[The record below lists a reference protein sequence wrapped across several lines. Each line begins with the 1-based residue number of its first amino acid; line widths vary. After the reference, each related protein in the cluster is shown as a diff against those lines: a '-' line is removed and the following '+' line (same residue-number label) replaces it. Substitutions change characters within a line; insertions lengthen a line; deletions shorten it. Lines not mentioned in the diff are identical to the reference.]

1 MKRVLLDTNV
11 YTALLKEGETGKS
24 VVVQAAALGFRFYGF
39 EEVRH
44 ELKSAPRMVVHFSE
58 NLRADLLRLYEE
70 VIAKEYSFEQKMMD
84 LAVEYYNAYRSF
96 GGGISHKDI
105 ITDFLIVACASL
117 KQVDV
122 VVSQDAGSMLN
133 AYARRSYAEVN
144 SKHDLAVPKLLTYE
158 SFKKEIEK
166 EARLNERKE

>member
-11 YTALLKEGETGKS
+11 YTALLQEGEAGKL

-44 ELKSAPRMVVHFSE
+44 ELKSAPRIVLHFSE
-58 NLRADLLRLYEE
+58 NLRADLLRLYDA
-70 VIAKEYSFEQKMMD
+70 VVSREYNFEQRMMD
-84 LAVEYYNAYRSF
+84 LAVEYYSAYRSF

-117 KQVDV
+117 NQVDV
-122 VVSQDAGSMLN
+122 VVSQDSASMLN
-133 AYARRSYAEVN
+133 AYAKKAYAEVN
-144 SKHDLAVPKLLTYE
+144 TRHRLAIPMLWKYDG
-158 SFKKEIEK
+158 FKAEVAKT
-166 EARLNERKE
+166 ARIGAK

>member
-1 MKRVLLDTNV
+1 MKRVLFDTNV
-11 YTALLKEGETGKS
+11 YTALLKEGEAGKS

-39 EEVRH
+39 DEVRH
-44 ELKSAPRMVVHFSE
+44 ELKAAPRMVAHFSE

-70 VIAKEYSFEQKMMD
+70 IIAREYSFEQKMMD

-117 KQVDV
+117 KEVDV
-122 VVSQDAGSMLN
+122 VVSQDSGSMLN
-133 AYARRSYAEVN
+133 VYAKRAYAEVN
-144 SKHDLAVPKLLTYE
+144 SKHSLSVPKLWAYE
-158 SFKKEIEK
+158 AFKKEIEK
-166 EARLNERKE
+166 EAKLNERKE